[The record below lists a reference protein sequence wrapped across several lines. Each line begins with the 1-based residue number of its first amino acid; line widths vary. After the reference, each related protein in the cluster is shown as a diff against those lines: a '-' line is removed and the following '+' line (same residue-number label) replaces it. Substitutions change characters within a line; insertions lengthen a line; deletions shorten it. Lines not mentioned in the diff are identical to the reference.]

1 MHMCWYQ
8 FSPLMN
14 NTVTD
19 IAVHV
24 LGFTSLHSHI
34 SLLNRLA
41 KHFQAVGQ
49 NNPFYILFGNVR
61 SLESSTIAAAF
72 SLGLFFTHH

>member
-1 MHMCWYQ
+1 MHMYCYQ
-8 FSPLMN
+8 FWPLMN

-34 SLLNRLA
+34 SLPNHLA
-41 KHFQAVGQ
+41 KHFQAG
-49 NNPFYILFGNVR
+49 R
-61 SLESSTIAAAF
+61 
-72 SLGLFFTHH
+72 